1 MAKTQDRVRKTREP
15 KKPFEW
21 KFKLYVAG
29 DSVRSLAAFANL
41 KRVCERHLW
50 GKYEI
55 EVVDLQIHP
64 ALAKGDQILAIPSLV
79 RQLPLPA
86 IKIIGDLA
94 NEQRLLMGLEI
105 IVESSSVT

>member
-1 MAKTQDRVRKTREP
+1 MAKTPSKVGTKKEP
-15 KKPFEW
+15 KKKILEW

-29 DSVRSLAAFANL
+29 ESVRSLAAFANL
-41 KRVCERHLW
+41 KRVCEQHLL

-55 EVVDLQIHP
+55 EVIDLQVHP

-94 NEQRLLMGLEI
+94 NEQRLLTGLEI
-105 IVESSSVT
+105 TLDS